1 MLFLPVL
8 SFYKIFIVW
17 KMRHLLFLKK
27 YLCLGILSG
36 LLLTGLPLHAQELLD
51 PASVPK
57 FVNKLPIPSVIDATN
72 SGNRSIT
79 MTISQFEQDL
89 GLGLKDESGK
99 PVLTTVWGYN
109 GQYPGPTIVAKKD
122 QAIKVKWLNRLVDES
137 GMPLPHLLP
146 VDKSIHWADPGG
158 PGIPIVT
165 HLHGG
170 HTESESDGLPGAWY
184 TPYAK
189 EKGPLFIKGEHIPY
203 YYDNDQTAA
212 TLWYH
217 DHTLGITRLNVYAGL
232 AGFYLLTD
240 GFENGL
246 RKSKRLPDPKY
257 DIGLAIQDRMFT
269 TDGQLFYP
277 SEPEENGG
285 HAMADMNGA
294 PNPTILPEFFGD
306 IILVNGKAW
315 PVLNVE
321 PRQYRFRLLNGSDSR
336 FYNLKL
342 TEGVKIWQ
350 IGSDQGFLTKP
361 VEHNEL
367 LISPGERMD
376 VVIDFSGAKG
386 KTIIITNDASTPFPD
401 GDPVSPGD
409 GPDQIMAFKVDVP
422 LNRAYPLTHLPS
434 SFHKPL
440 PKMPTATTTRKLIL
454 FEGEDEYGRLKPM
467 LGTVEDGALE
477 FMDPI
482 TENPA
487 LNSTEIWEIYN
498 LTPDSH
504 PIHLH
509 LVFFRVLSS
518 QEFTG
523 DVDEDGRLTNIQL
536 IGPLQMPEPGQDGK
550 KDTYPI
556 APGEVTRLIA
566 TFDREGR
573 YVWHCHILS
582 HEDHEMMR
590 PYYVGNMPDH
600 MMTHHSQ
607 ALKELDEEANGVFS
621 VYPNP
626 FSGAATLRL
635 KVDEPASVGVRLY
648 DLSGRLV
655 RHVPARQ
662 LPAGQHQLEI
672 NGADM
677 QTGMYVFEVEVND
690 KRYRS
695 KVVLAR

>member
-1 MLFLPVL
+1 M
-8 SFYKIFIVW
+8 
-17 KMRHLLFLKK
+17 
-27 YLCLGILSG
+27 
-36 LLLTGLPLHAQELLD
+36 
-51 PASVPK
+51 
-57 FVNKLPIPSVIDATN
+57 
-72 SGNRSIT
+72 
-79 MTISQFEQDL
+79 
-89 GLGLKDESGK
+89 GLKDEDGN

-109 GQYPGPTIVAKKD
+109 GQYPGPTILAKKD
-122 QAIKVKWLNRLVDES
+122 QPINVKWLNRLVNEA
-137 GMPLPHLLP
+137 GAPLPHLLP

-158 PGIPIVT
+158 PGVPIVT

-184 TPYAK
+184 TPYAQN
-189 EKGPLFIKGEHIPY
+189 KGPQFIKGEHIPY
-203 YYDNDQTAA
+203 HYDNDQEAA

-217 DHTLGITRLNVYAGL
+217 DHALGITRLNVYAGL

-246 RKSKRLPDPKY
+246 RKSKKLPDPLY

-277 SEPEENGG
+277 SDPEEGG
-285 HAMADMNGA
+285 ENAMSGA
-294 PNPTILPEFFGD
+294 NHSSQEHDVPNPSVLPEFFGD
-306 IILVNGKAW
+306 VILVNGKAW
-315 PVLNVE
+315 PILNVE

-350 IGSDQGFLTKP
+350 IGSDQGFLNKP
-361 VEHNEL
+361 VEHDAL

-376 VVIDFSGAKG
+376 VVIDFSGANLWK

-401 GDPVSPGD
+401 GDPVDSDDSPV
-409 GPDQIMAFKVDVP
+409 QIMAFKVDVP
-422 LNRAYPLTHLPS
+422 LNKAYPLTHIPA

-440 PKMPTATTTRKLIL
+440 PKIPTATNVRKLIL
-454 FEGEDEYGRLKPM
+454 FEGTDEYGRLKPM
-467 LGTVEDGALE
+467 LGTVEDGAME

-487 LNSTEIWEIYN
+487 LNGSEIWEIHN
-498 LTPDSH
+498 LTPDAH

-509 LVFFRVLSS
+509 LVFFRVLNS

-523 DVDEDGRLTNIQL
+523 DVDDTGRLANIEL
-536 IGPLQMPEPGQDGK
+536 VGPLIKPEPGQDGK

-566 TFDREGR
+566 TFDREGH

-590 PYYVGNMPDH
+590 PYYVGNLPDNLLA
-600 MMTHHSQ
+600 SQ
-607 ALKELDEEANGVFS
+607 SHELKVLHEDDSGIGVFS

-626 FSGAATLRL
+626 FFDSATLQF
-635 KVDEPASVGVRLY
+635 KMTESSAVAVRIF

-655 RHVPARQ
+655 REVPEQQ
-662 LPAGQHQLEI
+662 LPIGQHQLELS
-672 NGADM
+672 GVGM
-677 QTGMYVFEVEVND
+677 QAGIYVCEVEVNN
-690 KRYRS
+690 KLYRS
-695 KVVLAR
+695 RLVLAK